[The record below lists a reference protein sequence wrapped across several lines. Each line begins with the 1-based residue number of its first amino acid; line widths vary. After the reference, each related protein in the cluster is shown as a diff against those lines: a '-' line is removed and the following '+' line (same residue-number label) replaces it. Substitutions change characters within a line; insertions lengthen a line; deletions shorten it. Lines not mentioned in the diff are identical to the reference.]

1 MDASR
6 ESENRAGISVRAML
20 VGAVLCGAIAVGL
33 PYGEFVLNGTQLGL
47 NSSTPAAFFLLFL
60 LVALVQPLLGLVR
73 RDWLFSR
80 AELLSI
86 AVMMMITTA
95 IAARGF
101 ISIAVPILT
110 GIFYFASP
118 ENNWEELLLPHVPT
132 WLIPYDA
139 QAIQGFY
146 DGLPEGAEIPWGVWL
161 EPRLWWLVVMA
172 AFYVVVVC
180 SMVILRRQWMD
191 HERLLYPLTQVPL
204 GMVEDA
210 ATPSRVKPFLKNPS
224 MWLGLAVPFVLH
236 GVNALSHY
244 YEFIGRI
251 NFAYSMPLAHDAVR
265 FYLRFDCMWMGL
277 AYLVN
282 ANITFS
288 LWFFYLLVKAEE
300 VLFTR
305 IGILSTENLDIFSH
319 TFEGPTMGLL
329 SHQTMGAMIVM
340 VTMTM
345 EKTLGKICDTTIRK
359 SDAPKARAAST

>member
-1 MDASR
+1 MDASKKPAD
-6 ESENRAGISVRAML
+6 RAGISVRAML

-146 DGLPEGAEIPWGVWL
+146 EGLPEGAAIP
-161 EPRLWWLVVMA
+161 
-172 AFYVVVVC
+172 
-180 SMVILRRQWMD
+180 
-191 HERLLYPLTQVPL
+191 
-204 GMVEDA
+204 
-210 ATPSRVKPFLKNPS
+210 
-224 MWLGLAVPFVLH
+224 
-236 GVNALSHY
+236 
-244 YEFIGRI
+244 
-251 NFAYSMPLAHDAVR
+251 
-265 FYLRFDCMWMGL
+265 
-277 AYLVN
+277 
-282 ANITFS
+282 
-288 LWFFYLLVKAEE
+288 
-300 VLFTR
+300 
-305 IGILSTENLDIFSH
+305 
-319 TFEGPTMGLL
+319 
-329 SHQTMGAMIVM
+329 
-340 VTMTM
+340 
-345 EKTLGKICDTTIRK
+345 
-359 SDAPKARAAST
+359 

>member
-146 DGLPEGAEIPWGVWL
+146 EGLPEGEAIPLG
-161 EPRLWWLVVMA
+161 RLAGA
-172 AFYVVVVC
+172 AFVVACCLWLRSTWSSCVRWSSCGGSGWTTSGC
-180 SMVILRRQWMD
+180 S
-191 HERLLYPLTQVPL
+191 
-204 GMVEDA
+204 
-210 ATPSRVKPFLKNPS
+210 
-224 MWLGLAVPFVLH
+224 
-236 GVNALSHY
+236 
-244 YEFIGRI
+244 
-251 NFAYSMPLAHDAVR
+251 
-265 FYLRFDCMWMGL
+265 
-277 AYLVN
+277 
-282 ANITFS
+282 
-288 LWFFYLLVKAEE
+288 
-300 VLFTR
+300 TR
-305 IGILSTENLDIFSH
+305 
-319 TFEGPTMGLL
+319 
-329 SHQTMGAMIVM
+329 
-340 VTMTM
+340 
-345 EKTLGKICDTTIRK
+345 
-359 SDAPKARAAST
+359 